1 MKVQPYLNFNGRG
14 EEAIEFYRS
23 AAGAQVEMVM
33 RFKESPD
40 PSMNPPGLEEKI
52 MHASLRIGE
61 STIMLSDGRCDG
73 GPADTPKFE
82 GISLSL
88 LVKDKVEAER
98 VFNALSAGG
107 LVQMPLTETF
117 FSPSFGM
124 LADKFGVTW
133 MVLVEH
139 QG

>member
-1 MKVQPYLNFNGRG
+1 MKVQPYLNFNGRC
-14 EEAIEFYRS
+14 EEALDFYRA
-23 AAGAQVEMVM
+23 AAGAHVDAVM

-52 MHASLRIGE
+52 MHASMRIGE

-88 LVKDKVEAER
+88 LVKDKAVAER
-98 VFNALSAGG
+98 LFQALGAGG
-107 LVQMPLTETF
+107 QVQMPLTETF